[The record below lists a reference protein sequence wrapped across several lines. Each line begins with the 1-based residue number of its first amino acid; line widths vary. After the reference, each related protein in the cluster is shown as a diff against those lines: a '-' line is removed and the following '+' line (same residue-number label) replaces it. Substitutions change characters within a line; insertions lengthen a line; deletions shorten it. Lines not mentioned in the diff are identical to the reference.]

1 MTDEF
6 STAEPGLARSLN
18 LQPAMKVVARENW
31 WLRDGGLKR
40 PSYLGANGRPLTSAS
55 ALERITALRIPPAWR
70 EVHISPDPA
79 RKIQAW
85 GFDSKGRKQYIY
97 SPEHVERRDRKKWD
111 SVLRVAAILPEL
123 RSVTNEHL
131 RRSELDS
138 QKVHATVVRLIC
150 RAYFRAGSERYAVSN
165 KTFGIT
171 TLRKPHV
178 TILGNNLIF
187 QYRGKRSISHRQFVA
202 DTPLVQIIEELLE
215 LPGDRLFQFQN
226 GAGAKSVTAASV
238 NRYLGDVLGERFTS
252 KDLRTFGGT
261 VRAATILADIGPA
274 RTQSEAK
281 RNVVLACKLVSLD
294 LGNTP
299 AIARKAY
306 IHPAVLEQ
314 YQNAGRTMDNMR
326 RSARR
331 VEAQEPLSYY
341 PEEAALMR
349 FLRRYG

>member
-1 MTDEF
+1 
-6 STAEPGLARSLN
+6 
-18 LQPAMKVVARENW
+18 
-31 WLRDGGLKR
+31 
-40 PSYLGANGRPLTSAS
+40 
-55 ALERITALRIPPAWR
+55 
-70 EVHISPDPA
+70 
-79 RKIQAW
+79 
-85 GFDSKGRKQYIY
+85 
-97 SPEHVERRDRKKWD
+97 
-111 SVLRVAAILPEL
+111 
-123 RSVTNEHL
+123 
-131 RRSELDS
+131 
-138 QKVHATVVRLIC
+138 VHATVVRLIC

-171 TLRKPHV
+171 TLRKQHV

-202 DTPLVQIIEELLE
+202 DTPLVQIIEELLD

-226 GAGAKSVTAASV
+226 GVGSKSVTATSV
-238 NRYLGDVLGERFTS
+238 NRYLRDVLGERFTS

-274 RTQSEAK
+274 RSQSEAK

-314 YQNAGRTMDNMR
+314 YQNAGRTMANMR

-331 VEAQEPLSYY
+331 VEALEPLSYY
-341 PEEAALMR
+341 PEEASLMQ